1 MAVLEISH
9 LKKSF
14 GRQTV
19 LNDVS
24 FSVEKGSVFGFI
36 GKNGAGK
43 TTTMNIV
50 LGLLKAEAGEVKVNG
65 EVVTYGDTK
74 TNRFV
79 GYLPDVPEFYSFLTA
94 REYMQLSLDVS
105 GIKHPEGSKKISD
118 LLEMVGLEDS
128 KKRISNYSRGMKQ
141 RLGIA
146 QALIND
152 PVLLICD
159 EPTSALDPIG
169 RKELLS
175 VLERV
180 KEKTTVVF
188 STHILRDVEAV
199 CDEVAIL
206 DKGVI
211 VVQGSLGELKGR
223 LSSKR
228 WSVTLETPEE
238 AVMLQEALANSGSVS
253 KVTQKGRIVEGET
266 MEARQAIRLVMNT
279 LSNLSIVPEKIERKE
294 PTMEEVFLEAI
305 K

>member
-1 MAVLEISH
+1 MAVLEVSH
-9 LKKSF
+9 LKKSY
-14 GRQTV
+14 GKQTV
-19 LNDVS
+19 LEDVT
-24 FSVEKGSVFGFI
+24 FSVEKGSIFGFI
-36 GKNGAGK
+36 GKNGTGK
-43 TTTMNIV
+43 TTTMNV
-50 LGLLKAEAGEVKVNG
+50 ALGLLKADSGEVKVNG

-94 REYMQLSLDVS
+94 REFMQLSLDVS
-105 GIKHPEGSKKISD
+105 GSKKEGGQQKISD

-128 KKRISNYSRGMKQ
+128 KKRISHYSRGMKQ

-169 RKELLS
+169 RKQLLS
-175 VLERV
+175 VLEKV
-180 KEKTTVVF
+180 KEKTTVIF
-188 STHILRDVEAV
+188 STHILSDVEAV

-206 DKGVI
+206 DQGRI
-211 VVQGSLGELKGR
+211 VKQGSLSELKGL
-223 LSSKR
+223 LSTER
-228 WSVTLETPEE
+228 WSVTLETLEE
-238 AVMLQEALANSGSVS
+238 ADRVKETLILGDTVFN
-253 KVTQKGRIVEGET
+253 VTQKDKSIEGET
-266 MEARQAIRLVMNT
+266 ANARQAISLIMETVT
-279 LSNLSIVPEKIERKE
+279 ALSIVPEKIERKE